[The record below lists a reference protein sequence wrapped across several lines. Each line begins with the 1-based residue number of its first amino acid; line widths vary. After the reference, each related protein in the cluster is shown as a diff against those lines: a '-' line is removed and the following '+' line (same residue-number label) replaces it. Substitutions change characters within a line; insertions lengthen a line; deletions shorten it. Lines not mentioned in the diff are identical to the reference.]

1 LQIEVGFAKNPKMV
15 KRFEM
20 EARFRVLPEG
30 YLVMEQSL
38 MRLHVGLV
46 VKSIRMEV
54 QEEYRDFK
62 ILD

>member
-1 LQIEVGFAKNPKMV
+1 
-15 KRFEM
+15 
-20 EARFRVLPEG
+20 
-30 YLVMEQSL
+30 